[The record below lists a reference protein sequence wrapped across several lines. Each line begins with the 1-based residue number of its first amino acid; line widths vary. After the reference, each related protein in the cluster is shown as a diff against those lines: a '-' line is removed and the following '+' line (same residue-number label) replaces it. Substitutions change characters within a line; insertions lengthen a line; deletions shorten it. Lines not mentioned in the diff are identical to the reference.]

1 MTPVLVDWVS
11 GGVSRERSV
20 EREQCVERGR
30 EKRDECGEG
39 RAREWVK
46 ERGE

>member
-1 MTPVLVDWVS
+1 M
-11 GGVSRERSV
+11 SRERSV
-20 EREQCVERGR
+20 ERGSV
-30 EKRDECGEG
+30 KRDECGEG